1 MKRYASVLSML
12 LLFGTMV
19 VRAEDAIP
27 KRVDFARYEGILKRS
42 PFAIATAP
50 APVAQAPSWAKD
62 LYVANAARTPE
73 VDLVTLMSVSDR
85 NLKEYL
91 TTARPNDHGYGI
103 ANIEWSETPGA
114 TKVTISKDGQFA
126 TIGFNEALASQPT
139 VELPPSPI
147 NRIPNIRPNPQP
159 LQNPQLPPLP
169 VPHTRGVIQKNPNLP
184 GSPQGIPVQPV
195 PAPIPAMLQPPSKSE
210 NPNLPGSPQG
220 IPVQPVP
227 APIPARPQPPSKST
241 LNN

>member
-1 MKRYASVLSML
+1 MKRYASVMSL
-12 LLFGTMV
+12 LVLCGTMA

-27 KRVDFARYEGILKRS
+27 KRVDFARYEGMLKRS

-62 LYVANAARTPE
+62 LYVANAAHAPE

-91 TTARPNDHGYGI
+91 TTAQPNDHGYGI

-139 VELPPSPI
+139 LDLPPSPI
-147 NRIPNIRPNPQP
+147 NRAPGIRPNPQFP
-159 LQNPQLPPLP
+159 QNPQMPPLP
-169 VPHTRGVIQKNPNLP
+169 VPHTRGVIQRNPNLP
-184 GSPQGIPVQPV
+184 ASPQGIPVQP
-195 PAPIPAMLQPPSKSE
+195 APIPA
-210 NPNLPGSPQG
+210 G
-220 IPVQPVP
+220 
-227 APIPARPQPPSKST
+227 PQPPSKSQ
-241 LNN
+241 LN